1 MHNLKFAH
9 RDIKLQNILCSEEG
23 TQMKIA
29 DFGFVVQDKESYIS
43 SRLLGTQ
50 PYLAPEIVM
59 KCANMKNGAW
69 VEHEGVHH

>member
-29 DFGFVVQDKESYIS
+29 DFGFVVQDVESYVS
-43 SRLLGTQ
+43 SRILGTKW
-50 PYLAPEIVM
+50 YIAPEIVIKRDKM
-59 KCANMKNGAW
+59 
-69 VEHEGVHH
+69 